1 MFVITKKFKNMK
13 QTFILYFFDTLH
25 CILRS
30 SYITFYIVYYS
41 SWILCKYI
49 NTYEVTIISKVATYV
64 KTFFPFIPTRFVTKF
79 PFPAHF
85 RYLPEFNITGWY
97 LQFIFAII
105 LKMIECFIWF
115 DAFMN
120 KLSTKGLKRQQLQ

>member
-25 CILRS
+25 CISHS

-49 NTYEVTIISKVATYV
+49 NTYKVIIISKVATYV
-64 KTFFPFIPTRFVTKF
+64 KTFFPFIRTRFVTQF

-105 LKMIECFIWF
+105 LKMIECFTWF
-115 DAFMN
+115 DAFKN
-120 KLSTKGLKRQQLQ
+120 KLSTKGLMRQQ